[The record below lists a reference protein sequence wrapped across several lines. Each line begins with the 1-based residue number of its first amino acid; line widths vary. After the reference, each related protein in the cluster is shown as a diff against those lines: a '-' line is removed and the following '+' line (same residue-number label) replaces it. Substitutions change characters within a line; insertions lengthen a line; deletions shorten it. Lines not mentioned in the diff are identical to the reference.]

1 MHLYNH
7 ATFRI
12 PLTSFNFNVHRRRK
26 PKNNLNTLY
35 NNIAANQTTGFKNWR
50 QTTGS
55 KCSEKLLQAPH
66 TDSEDPEGRGH
77 APDLLEGNEGKLAPP
92 EKGYNQTTQY
102 GHRLVAKVLAAVE
115 TRIAALPH
123 TVHAVGTV
131 RLAQNVLKG
140 HL

>member
-7 ATFRI
+7 ATFSS
-12 PLTSFNFNVHRRRK
+12 PLTIQFQCSQATEAA
-26 PKNNLNTLY
+26 NNLNTLY
-35 NNIAANQTTGFKNWR
+35 NNIAANQTACFKNGR

-55 KCSEKLLQAPH
+55 KCSEELLQAPH